1 MSTIQDTQSVQ
12 GAADLF
18 AAYGAKSTG
27 RSDVDEMQDRFLKLL
42 VTQMKNQDPLNP
54 LDNAQVTTQLAQI
67 STVNGVEKLNRSI
80 EAMAS
85 SLGAAQPLQAAGM
98 IGKEVL
104 VPGSTLN
111 LAGGKSA
118 FGIELAGAADQ
129 VKIAIIDAAG
139 REVQVMNLG
148 PQAAGPH
155 ALEWNGRTADGAQ
168 AADGMYSFTVSATRG
183 EQKVDAQ
190 TLAFGSVQAVSQGNQ
205 GVRLNVGALGMVGLP
220 DIRQIY

>member
-1 MSTIQDTQSVQ
+1 MSTIQNTQSAQ
-12 GAADLF
+12 SANNPF
-18 AAYGAKSTG
+18 AAYGTRSAAKPAG
-27 RSDVDEMQDRFLKLL
+27 EDMQDRFLKLL

-80 EAMAS
+80 EAMAG
-85 SLGAAQPLQAAGM
+85 SLSAAQPLQAAWM

-104 VPGSTLN
+104 VPGSTLALSN
-111 LAGGKSA
+111 GNGA
-118 FGIELAGAADQ
+118 FGIELAGAADR
-129 VKIAIIDAAG
+129 VKIGILDAAG

-148 PQAAGPH
+148 PQAAGSL
-155 ALEWNGRTADGAQ
+155 ALEWDGSTADGAQ
-168 AADGMYSFTVSATRG
+168 ASDGIYNFTVSATRG

-190 TLAFGSVQAVSQGNQ
+190 TLAFGSVRAVSQGNQ
-205 GVRLNVGALGMVGLP
+205 GVRLDVGTLGMVSLP